1 MGHSG
6 RKFGIRNMCAAT
18 IVVALLFC
26 AATALH
32 LVQAPLWAV
41 ATLSACAGSLVLAEI
56 RYRER
61 GAAGTTEGE
70 RTNQREFP
78 FRHAFEEASVG
89 MVILDVE
96 GQILLVNRGF
106 TDLVLYSA
114 EELIGKPLF
123 SFVYQEDHA
132 DIADS
137 RAEILSGKARNYRAE
152 RRFRRKDGVTVWIR
166 ASVSLLEMNGEQ
178 HTIALVEDITER
190 KQIREKLRHQAT
202 HDGLTGLPNRRE
214 LEEVL
219 DIALSA
225 AKSDA
230 LKRNGHAGNG
240 TPARGF
246 EVALLYVDLDGFKLV
261 NDTLSHR
268 QGDALLQE
276 VARRL
281 QERLEEHHLLARVG
295 GDEFTVVLTG
305 LDGVEVPTAIAKR
318 LIECFNEP
326 FRFDGHEINIG
337 ASIGISRYPLDGG
350 DANALL
356 QSADAAMYCAKR
368 SGNNRYR
375 FFTAQM
381 REDAHQRLTIE
392 NHLRRAIDNHEIS
405 VQFQPQYQISTN
417 QLVRFEALC
426 RWHNPELGKV
436 PPDRFIPVA
445 EETGMIHQLGMHVLR
460 ESCKQALQ
468 WQGGPN
474 PVQVAVNVSAL
485 QFARAD
491 FVKSVVEILRE
502 TGLRPSLLELELTES
517 ALLRDREDGI
527 RKMGRLKSIGVNIS
541 IDDFGTGYSSL
552 SYLQNMPLDS
562 LKIDRSFTARLG
574 DSPTALSMVRAIIA
588 IARALG
594 LRIVTEGVEN
604 SAQVEI
610 LRQLGTDDVQGYYF
624 GRPED
629 GEASVER
636 VTRHSMGQTEA
647 EMPLMETEMPLA
659 EDLCAID
666 AAVRGVLVS
675 SEDSLQ
681 LSGVPQLP

>member
-1 MGHSG
+1 MQQRG
-6 RKFGIRNMCAAT
+6 RRISRRSVYVT
-18 IVVALLFC
+18 TTVVVLFC

-32 LVQAPLWAV
+32 LWRAPLWTVTTLAV
-41 ATLSACAGSLVLAEI
+41 CSGCLALAEI
-56 RYRER
+56 RYREVLMAR
-61 GAAGTTEGE
+61 IAESE
-70 RTNQREFP
+70 SRRESDLR
-78 FRHAFEEASVG
+78 FRYAFEEAAVG

-96 GQILLVNRGF
+96 GKIRFVNRGL
-106 TDLVLYSA
+106 TDLVLYTP

-123 SFVYQEDHA
+123 SLVHPEDRA
-132 DIADS
+132 DIAES
-137 RAEILSGKARNYRAE
+137 RAEILAGKARNYRAE

-166 ASVSLLEMNGEQ
+166 ASVSLLELNGERQ
-178 HTIALVEDITER
+178 TIALVEDITER
-190 KQIREKLRHQAT
+190 KQIGEKLRHQAT
-202 HDGLTGLPNRRE
+202 HDQLTGLPNRRE

-219 DIALSA
+219 DIALAA

-230 LKRNGHAGNG
+230 LKGKGGATNGKPG
-240 TPARGF
+240 RGF

-261 NDTLSHR
+261 NDTMGHR
-268 QGDALLQE
+268 LGDALLQE
-276 VARRL
+276 VAGRL
-281 QERLEEHHLLARVG
+281 QEWLEDHQLLARVG

-305 LDGVEVPTAIAKR
+305 LDGPEVPAATAKR
-318 LIECFNEP
+318 LIACFNEP
-326 FRFDGHEINIG
+326 FRFDGHEISIG
-337 ASIGISRYPLDGG
+337 ASIGISRYPLDGS

-368 SGNNRYR
+368 SGNNRFR

-381 REDAHQRLTIE
+381 REDAHERLTIE
-392 NHLRRAIDNHEIS
+392 NHLRRALDNREIS

-426 RWHNPELGKV
+426 RWHNPTLGQV

-460 ESCKQALQ
+460 ESCKQALE
-468 WQGGPN
+468 WQGGRQ
-474 PVQVAVNVSAL
+474 PVQVAVNVSAV
-485 QFARAD
+485 QFARVD

-502 TGLRPSLLELELTES
+502 TGLKPSLLELELTES
-517 ALLRDREDGI
+517 ALVRDREDGI
-527 RKMGRLKSIGVNIS
+527 RKMGRLKSIGVRIS

-636 VTRHSMGQTEA
+636 VARHSMGLVEA
-647 EMPLMETEMPLA
+647 ETPLA
-659 EDLCAID
+659 EDLRAID
-666 AAVRGVLVS
+666 AAVRGALANSV
-675 SEDSLQ
+675 ESLQ
-681 LSGVPQLP
+681 PSGAPQLP